1 MRKKRQKQMPLM
13 HTNVDHPHAQ
23 ELEYISRILER
34 QPTINELALQDLI
47 ADVRFA
53 HCGAEGMSAEQVVRS
68 AIIKQMNQFSYDQLA
83 FHLVD
88 SRCYRNFCKIGIAD
102 KGFGSSTLCD
112 NIKAL
117 SDDTWQAI
125 HRIVIDYAKEQKIEK
140 GRKSR
145 FDCTVVE
152 TNIHKPYD
160 STLLWD
166 AVRVLTRLLKNVAM
180 EFKTPRIVYAD
191 HCRRAKRR
199 MLGIH
204 NAKTQKQRKKLYK
217 DLLKVTQKTVNYA
230 YSAID
235 TLKKHPLAQ
244 QNRIAAVQA
253 LSHYVDLAG
262 KVIDQT
268 QYRMRHGKSVPASE
282 KIVSIFEPHT
292 DIIVKDN
299 RDTLYGH
306 KICIAGGS
314 SGLITDCII
323 VEGNPADTTLTEQM
337 LDRQNQIY
345 GRYPLKVAFD
355 GGFASRQN
363 LQAAKQKQIKDVC
376 FGKKRGLN
384 VEDMCRSE
392 WVFKQLRRFRAGIES
407 AISWIKRCFGLSR
420 CNWKGH
426 RSFKSYV
433 WSAIVSANL
442 LTIARKQLA

>member
-1 MRKKRQKQMPLM
+1 M
-13 HTNVDHPHAQ
+13 HTSIDHPHAQ
-23 ELEYISRILER
+23 ELEYISAILESH
-34 QPTINELALQDLI
+34 PIIDELALQDLS
-47 ADVRFA
+47 AEVMFA
-53 HCGAEGMSAEQVVRS
+53 NCGAQGMSAEQVVRS
-68 AIIKQMNQFSYDQLA
+68 AVIKQMNQFSYDRLA
-83 FHLVD
+83 FHLAD
-88 SRCYRNFCKIGIAD
+88 SRCYRKFCKIGIAD
-102 KGFGSSTLCD
+102 KTFGSSTLCD

-117 SDDTWQAI
+117 SAETWQQI
-125 HRIVIDYAKEQKIEK
+125 NRILMDYAQDEKIEK

-145 FDCTVVE
+145 FDCSVVQ
-152 TNIHKPYD
+152 TNIHKPFD

-166 AVRVLTRLLKNVAM
+166 AVRVLTRLLKNTAL
-180 EFKTPRIVYAD
+180 EFSNATIVYTD
-191 HCRRAKRR
+191 HSRRAKRR
-199 MLGIH
+199 MLGIL
-204 NAKTQKQRKKLYK
+204 NAKSEKQRTSFYK

-230 YSAID
+230 QSAMVA
-235 TLKKHPLAQ
+235 LKKHPLAQ
-244 QNRIAAVQA
+244 QNRMAAVRA
-253 LSHYVDLAG
+253 LGHYVDLAG

-268 QYRMRHGKSVPASE
+268 QRRVLHGESVPSSE

-306 KICIAGGS
+306 KICIAGGG

-337 LDRQNQIY
+337 LDRQHQIY

-355 GGFASRQN
+355 GGFASKQN
-363 LQAAKQKQIKDVC
+363 LKAAKQKQIKDVC

-384 VEDMCRSE
+384 VEDMCRSD

-407 AISWIKRCFGLSR
+407 AISWIKRCFGLCR
-420 CNWKGH
+420 CTWKGD

>member
-1 MRKKRQKQMPLM
+1 MRKKRQKQLPLM
-13 HTNVDHPHAQ
+13 HRMVDHPHAQ
-23 ELEYISRILER
+23 ELERISAIL
-34 QPTINELALQDLI
+34 QGHPNIDQLALQDLTV
-47 ADVRFA
+47 DVTFA
-53 HCGAEGMSAEQVVRS
+53 NRGAEGMSAEQVVRS
-68 AIIKQMNQFSYDQLA
+68 AIIKQMNQYSYEQLA
-83 FHLVD
+83 FHLFD

-117 SDDTWQAI
+117 SAETWEAI

-166 AVRVLTRLLKNVAM
+166 AVRVLTRLLKNTAI
-180 EFKTPRIVYAD
+180 EFTNARIVYTD

-204 NAKTQKQRKKLYK
+204 NAKSKKQQTTFYK
-217 DLLKVTQKTVNYA
+217 DLLKVTQKTVKYA
-230 YSAID
+230 QGAID
-235 TLKKHPLAQ
+235 ALKQHPLPQ
-244 QNRIAAVQA
+244 ENRIAAVKA
-253 LSHYVDLAG
+253 LSEYVDLAAQ
-262 KVIDQT
+262 VIDQT
-268 QYRMRHGKSVPASE
+268 QRRILHGESVPASE
-282 KIVSIFEPHT
+282 KIFSIFEPHT

-299 RDTLYGH
+299 RNSLYGH
-306 KICIAGGS
+306 KICIAGGG

-323 VEGNPADTTLTEQM
+323 VEGNPADSTLTEQM

-355 GGFASRQN
+355 GGFASKQN
-363 LQAAKQKQIKDVC
+363 LRLAQQKQIKDVC
-376 FGKKRGLN
+376 FGKKRGLSP
-384 VEDMCRSE
+384 EDMCRSD

-407 AISWIKRCFGLSR
+407 AISWIKRCFGLTR
-420 CNWKGH
+420 CTWKGH
-426 RSFKSYV
+426 GSFKSYV

>member
-13 HTNVDHPHAQ
+13 YTTIDHPHAQ
-23 ELEYISRILER
+23 ELAYISRILDS
-34 QPTINELALQDLI
+34 QPIINELALQDLT
-47 ADVRFA
+47 ADVTFA
-53 HCGAEGMSAEQVVRS
+53 HCGAEGMTAEQVVRS
-68 AIIKQMNQFSYDQLA
+68 AIIKQMNQYSYEQLA

-88 SRCYRNFCKIGIAD
+88 SRCYRNFCRIGIAD

-117 SDDTWQAI
+117 SDETWQAI
-125 HRIVIDYAKEQKIEK
+125 HRLVIDYATEQKIEK
-140 GRKSR
+140 GRKIR

-166 AVRVLTRLLKNVAM
+166 VVRVLTRLLKKVAM
-180 EFKTPRIVYAD
+180 QFTTPRIVYTD
-191 HCRRAKRR
+191 HTRRAKRR
-199 MLGIH
+199 MLAIH
-204 NAKTQKQRKKLYK
+204 NAKNEKQRKTFYK
-217 DLLKVTQKTVNYA
+217 DLLKVTQKSVNYA
-230 YSAID
+230 HNAIGA
-235 TLKKHPLAQ
+235 LKKHPLPQ
-244 QNRIAAVQA
+244 ENRIASVKE
-253 LSHYVDLAG
+253 LSHYADLAA
-262 KVIDQT
+262 KVIDQS
-268 QYRMRHGKSVPASE
+268 QRRALHGEKLPARE

-323 VEGNPADTTLTEQM
+323 VEGNPADATVTEQM

-355 GGFASRQN
+355 GGFASKQN
-363 LQAAKQKQIKDVC
+363 LQAAKQKSIKDVC
-376 FGKKRGLN
+376 FGKKRGLS
-384 VEDMCRSE
+384 VEDMCRSQ

-407 AISWIKRCFGLSR
+407 AISWIKRCFGLTR
-420 CNWKGH
+420 CNWKGFG
-426 RSFKSYV
+426 SFKSYI

>member
-1 MRKKRQKQMPLM
+1 MRKKRQKQLPLM
-13 HTNVDHPHAQ
+13 HSMVDHPHAH
-23 ELEYISRILER
+23 ELQQISAILNSHPNID
-34 QPTINELALQDLI
+34 QLALQDLT
-47 ADVRFA
+47 ADVTFE

-68 AIIKQMNQFSYDQLA
+68 AIIKQMNQFSYVQLA
-83 FHLVD
+83 YHLVD

-102 KGFGSSTLCD
+102 KGFSSSTLCD

-117 SDDTWQAI
+117 SPGTWQAI
-125 HRIVIDYAKEQKIEK
+125 NRIVLDYAKEQNIEK

-160 STLLWD
+160 SDLLWD
-166 AVRVLTRLLKNVAM
+166 SVRVLTRLLKKASM
-180 EFKTPRIVYAD
+180 EFRNQRIVYTD

-204 NAKTQKQRKKLYK
+204 NAKGPKQRDPLYK
-217 DLLKVTQKTVNYA
+217 DLLKVTQKTINYA
-230 YSAID
+230 HSAID

-244 QNRIAAVQA
+244 EYRIAVLKA
-253 LSHYVDLAG
+253 LSHYVDLAA
-262 KVIDQT
+262 KVVEQT
-268 QYRMRHGKSVPASE
+268 QRRVLHGQKVPASE

-299 RDTLYGH
+299 RKTLYGH
-306 KICIAGGS
+306 KICIAGGG

-323 VEGNPADTTLTEQM
+323 VEGNPADTSLTEQM

-355 GGFASRQN
+355 GGFASKQN

-384 VEDMCRSE
+384 VEDMCRSD

-420 CNWKGH
+420 CTWKGY

-433 WSAIVSANL
+433 WSSIVSANL

>member
-1 MRKKRQKQMPLM
+1 MRKKKQKQMPLM

-23 ELEYISRILER
+23 ELELISAILQR
-34 QPTINELALQDLI
+34 HPIIDQLALQDLT
-47 ADVRFA
+47 ADVVYTN
-53 HCGAEGMSAEQVVRS
+53 CGAQGMSAEQVVRA

-83 FHLVD
+83 FHLAD
-88 SRCYRNFCKIGIAD
+88 SRCYRTFCKIGIAD
-102 KGFGSSTLCD
+102 KAFGGSTLCD

-117 SDDTWQAI
+117 SSETWEQI
-125 HRIVIDYAKEQKIEK
+125 NRILINYAKDEKIEK

-152 TNIHKPYD
+152 TNIHKPFD

-166 AVRVLTRLLKNVAM
+166 AVRVLTRLLKNTAM
-180 EFKTPRIVYAD
+180 EFSNARILYTD
-191 HCRRAKRR
+191 HCRRAKSR

-204 NAKTQKQRKKLYK
+204 NAKNKKQRTILYK
-217 DLLKVTQKTVNYA
+217 DLLKVTQKSVNYA
-230 YSAID
+230 QRAID
-235 TLKKHPLAQ
+235 TLKKHPLPQ
-244 QNRIAAVQA
+244 QNRVGAVQR

-262 KVIDQT
+262 KVIHQT
-268 QYRMRHGKSVPASE
+268 QRRVLHGESVPASE

-306 KICIAGGS
+306 KICIAGGG

-345 GRYPLKVAFD
+345 NRYPLKVAFD

-363 LQAAKQKQIKDVC
+363 LEAAKQKQIKDVC
-376 FGKKRGLN
+376 FGKKRGLD
-384 VEDMCRSE
+384 VEDMCRSQ

-426 RSFKSYV
+426 LSFKSYV

>member
-1 MRKKRQKQMPLM
+1 M
-13 HTNVDHPHAQ
+13 HTTVDHPHAQ
-23 ELEYISRILER
+23 ELEYMSRILESH
-34 QPTINELALQDLI
+34 PIIDELALQDLT
-47 ADVRFA
+47 ADVMFA
-53 HCGAEGMSAEQVVRS
+53 NCGAHGMSAEQVVRS
-68 AIIKQMNQFSYDQLA
+68 ALIKQMNQFSYDQLA
-83 FHLVD
+83 FHLAD
-88 SRCYRNFCKIGIAD
+88 SRCYRKFCKVGIAD
-102 KGFGSSTLCD
+102 KTFSSSTLCD

-117 SDDTWQAI
+117 SGETWEQI
-125 HRIVIDYAKEQKIEK
+125 NRILTDYAQDEKIEK

-152 TNIHKPYD
+152 TNIHKPFD

-166 AVRVLTRLLKNVAM
+166 AVRVLTRLLKNTAI
-180 EFKTPRIVYAD
+180 EFTNARIGYTD
-191 HCRRAKRR
+191 HCRVAKRR
-199 MLGIH
+199 MLAIH
-204 NAKTQKQRKKLYK
+204 NAKSKKQRTSFYK

-230 YSAID
+230 QRAIV
-235 TLKKHPLAQ
+235 TLKKHPLPQ
-244 QNRIAAVQA
+244 QNRIAAVQT
-253 LSHYVDLAG
+253 LSHYVDLAA

-268 QYRMRHGKSVPASE
+268 QRRVLHGESVPSSE

-306 KICIAGGS
+306 KMCIAGGG

-337 LDRQNQIY
+337 LDRQHQIY

-355 GGFASRQN
+355 GGFASKEN
-363 LQAAKQKQIKDVC
+363 LKVAKQKQIKDVC
-376 FGKKRGLN
+376 FGKKRGLS
-384 VEDMCRSE
+384 VEDMCRSD

-420 CNWKGH
+420 CTWKGD
-426 RSFKSYV
+426 RSFRSYV

>member
-1 MRKKRQKQMPLM
+1 
-13 HTNVDHPHAQ
+13 
-23 ELEYISRILER
+23 
-34 QPTINELALQDLI
+34 
-47 ADVRFA
+47 
-53 HCGAEGMSAEQVVRS
+53 
-68 AIIKQMNQFSYDQLA
+68 
-83 FHLVD
+83 
-88 SRCYRNFCKIGIAD
+88 
-102 KGFGSSTLCD
+102 
-112 NIKAL
+112 
-117 SDDTWQAI
+117 
-125 HRIVIDYAKEQKIEK
+125 
-140 GRKSR
+140 
-145 FDCTVVE
+145 
-152 TNIHKPYD
+152 
-160 STLLWD
+160 
-166 AVRVLTRLLKNVAM
+166 VRVLTRLLKNVAM